1 MSKPKYPSE
10 LKIRIAKEYLIE
22 GSSYR
27 FLAVKYG
34 VGKRSI
40 EVWVKKYQEQGD
52 LVFAMRHGNRPYSSE
67 FKIKC
72 VEAVLRGEGSV
83 DDIITKYNIS
93 SQEVRTAQLHQ
104 AV

>member
-22 GSSYR
+22 GTSYR

-40 EVWVKKYQEQGD
+40 EVWVK
-52 LVFAMRHGNRPYSSE
+52 S
-67 FKIKC
+67 
-72 VEAVLRGEGSV
+72 
-83 DDIITKYNIS
+83 TKSKEI
-93 SQEVRTAQLHQ
+93 
-104 AV
+104 